1 MIRIFIG
8 YDSQLPVLYNVLQ
21 HSIHMRSS
29 KPVSVTPIILS
40 QLKGIYYR
48 ERDPL
53 ASTEF
58 SFSRFLVPFL
68 SNYEGWSLFIDNDI
82 LALDDVSELWE
93 LKDDRFALM
102 CTKHKHNPTAEKKF
116 LNTVQTKYEK
126 KNWSSCMLFNN
137 SKCRALTPDYVNSA
151 SGLELHQFKWL
162 ESDALIGEIPLNWNY
177 LVGCD
182 SHSENV
188 SFVHYTLGGP
198 YFNEFGNVE
207 YSAEWFLERDDML
220 RCLQRL

>member
-1 MIRIFIG
+1 
-8 YDSQLPVLYNVLQ
+8 
-21 HSIHMRSS
+21 
-29 KPVSVTPIILS
+29 LS
-40 QLKGIYYR
+40 QLKGIYKR
-48 ERDPL
+48 EPDPL

-58 SFSRFLVPFL
+58 SFSRFLVPYL

-82 LALDDVSELWE
+82 LALDDISELWK
-93 LKDDRFALM
+93 LKDDRFSLM
-102 CTKHKHNPTAEKKF
+102 CTKHNHNPTADRKF
-116 LNTVQTKYEK
+116 LNTIQTKYEK

-162 ESDALIGEIPLNWNY
+162 ESDELIGEIPLNWNY
-177 LVGCD
+177 LVDCN
-182 SHSENV
+182 SHLENV

-198 YFNEFGNVE
+198 YFREFCNVE
-207 YSAEWFLERDDML
+207 YAAEWFLERDDML